1 MVTSSGLVPIVLGI
15 GLAVV
20 SGSAV
25 AGARNRDND
34 SRDPLFVFA
43 VLLVGFAILAAA
55 LYLLGWS
62 IERGQKLPPVEART
76 ENWLALALALLVI
89 APAARSAWIGI
100 FSGEERPPWDRGFL
114 DRVSQGLNFAMGS
127 MAALL
132 VGLVIVA
139 VVFLIAK
146 LEPAPAILLVA
157 AAVIVGLTS
166 AWAILRATA
175 GREASL
181 RGLSISRKAQL
192 KRLSS
197 LEQADGHWQAIEVST
212 IGRLDRPIAL
222 QATIYLTDRGM
233 FWAAEDASALVR
245 FHDWAANHLL
255 APTPAVHK
263 QRLVIANLAIRA
275 DRHLEVKR
283 WGGRRAQLL
292 DSLRLNRVSR
302 PVPLD
307 AASPERVA
315 GLVHVPYEQ
324 LRSAGLRMAIVE
336 PAAR

>member
-1 MVTSSGLVPIVLGI
+1 M
-15 GLAVV
+15 V

-25 AGARNRDND
+25 AGARDRRND
-34 SRDPLFVFA
+34 SRDPLFIFA

-62 IERGQKLPPVEART
+62 IEKGKTLPPVEARM
-76 ENWLALALALLVI
+76 ENWLTLALALLVI

-100 FSGEERPPWDRGFL
+100 FSGEDRPPWDRGFL

-139 VVFLIAK
+139 IVFLIAK

-157 AAVIVGLTS
+157 ATAIVGLTS

-181 RGLSISRKAQL
+181 HGLSISRSAQL
-192 KRLSS
+192 KRLST
-197 LEQADGHWQAIEVST
+197 LEQADGRWQAIEVST

-222 QATIYLTDRGM
+222 QAMIYLTDRGM

-255 APTPAVHK
+255 APTPAVHER
-263 QRLVIANLAIRA
+263 RLVIANLAVRA

-283 WGGRRAQLL
+283 WSGRRAQLL

-302 PVPLD
+302 PVPTD
-307 AASPERVA
+307 ATSPERVA

-324 LRSAGLRMAIVE
+324 LRSAGLRMAIVD
-336 PAAR
+336 ATAR